1 MISNS
6 NTKLYKIITKFI
18 VNKSKKFFNTC
29 HHHFFS
35 TIAPRYKN
43 HRYKNTRFRSWKKKK
58 SIDQQDTILSIL
70 LESGSYPFPS
80 RLDPPPFIHHP
91 DLSRFSSSFA
101 PWKKS
106 GRCQNLDAD
115 RKIYDARVFSL
126 AREGRRKGGETSI
139 KEVRSTEVKITL
151 VAFVSPAIFLVAW
164 GGVGGGRRTAGRGGG
179 ERGERQTG

>member
-70 LESGSYPFPS
+70 LEFGSYPFPS

-91 DLSRFSSSFA
+91 DLSRLSSSFA

-115 RKIYDARVFSL
+115 RKIYGAN
-126 AREGRRKGGETSI
+126 
-139 KEVRSTEVKITL
+139 
-151 VAFVSPAIFLVAW
+151 FLS
-164 GGVGGGRRTAGRGGG
+164 RGRGGG
-179 ERGERQTG
+179 KVGRRPLRRWEVQK